1 MERKKGHM
9 KREPHDMQDSRG
21 IMGNP
26 WGDDLLI
33 FWSERRPAEQYWKA
47 NLKEIVGDARM
58 IGLVSTGLGFA
69 M

>member
-1 MERKKGHM
+1 MERKNGHTR
-9 KREPHDMQDSRG
+9 KEPHDMRDSRG

-33 FWSERRPAEQYWKA
+33 FWSERMPAETYWKV
-47 NLKEIVGDARM
+47 NLKEEAEDARM
-58 IGLVSTGLGFA
+58 IDLVTGLGFA